1 MTKLFAFILFST
13 PYLLLAQQR
22 KAFSIIGHTSFYNN
36 QSLFIQGGVFSASF
50 KYNDFN
56 FVHDKIDTVNTPLKS
71 VQVQHNQFSI
81 QGFLKYPH
89 PFQVLYYDSENN
101 TGNSSLFFFID
112 DGTINIDI
120 NDLSTNHNLGD
131 LLQSKSNK
139 EYQQLKKLYSHV
151 VDSLT
156 VEIQD
161 FKVKQKTI
169 EKYIIQH
176 PDSYV
181 ALWDLVIDYAIYK
194 KWKNDDDINIIL
206 KNARLLSSTIK
217 KTTTYKALIENINQ
231 DLVLS
236 TGKAFP
242 DIQLDSINS
251 LIPIVKKNKFTLVD
265 FWFSSCVPC
274 IKQFPSYK
282 ITYDQNMHKG
292 FEIIAISVDEK
303 EANWQKII
311 QQYNLNWLQYLD
323 SNAII
328 TNKLKIT
335 GFPTNYLLDN
345 EGKII
350 KVNISPEDLD
360 IYLKN
365 NLNL

>member
-1 MTKLFAFILFST
+1 M
-13 PYLLLAQQR
+13 AQQR

-36 QSLFIQGGVFSASF
+36 QRLFIQGGTFSTSF

-56 FVHDKIDTVNTPLKS
+56 FIHDKIDTANNPLKF
-71 VQVQHNQFSI
+71 VQVQHNQFRI

-89 PFQVLYYDSENN
+89 PFQVMYYDTENN
-101 TGNSSLFFFID
+101 TGNSSMFFFID
-112 DGTINIDI
+112 AGTANIEI
-120 NDLSTNHNLGD
+120 NDLSTNHSLGN
-131 LLQSKSNK
+131 LLQSKSNI
-139 EYQQLKKLYSHV
+139 EYQLLKKLYSHS
-151 VDSLT
+151 VDTLT
-156 VEIQD
+156 DKISG

-169 EKYIIQH
+169 EKYIIQN

-181 ALWDLVIDYAIYK
+181 ALWDLVIDYAILK
-194 KWKNDDDINIIL
+194 IWKNDDDIKIIL
-206 KNARLLSSTIK
+206 KNAQLLSSTIK
-217 KTTTYKALIENINQ
+217 KTTTYKALIADINQ
-231 DLVLS
+231 NLVLS

-282 ITYDQNMHKG
+282 ITYDLNRRRG

-303 EANWQKII
+303 EADWQKII
-311 QQYNLNWLQYLD
+311 QKLDLDWLQYLD
-323 SNAII
+323 SKAII
-328 TNKLKIT
+328 TRELKIP

-345 EGKII
+345 DGKII
-350 KVNISPEDLD
+350 RVNISPEDLESF
-360 IYLKN
+360 LHE
-365 NLNL
+365 NLN